1 MSAQAR
7 VSQRKHRDIGDYVRM
22 RVVRFAGLALSV
34 CMLVLNTPV
43 AFADASMTPKPTP
56 QSSFDAAMLQY
67 KLEMDKYRIQIQ
79 EREKIRK
86 EITQRFMTAVTQ
98 ANKTAK
104 SALGLATTPETK
116 ATIISVQR
124 NAIALAVLA
133 RDAALLSME
142 PAPVQPIKPIKPIR
156 PGVSKAKTQATPGKP
171 SPSP

>member
-1 MSAQAR
+1 
-7 VSQRKHRDIGDYVRM
+7 M

-43 AFADASMTPKPTP
+43 AFADAGMTPKPTP

-79 EREKIRK
+79 EREKIQK

>member
-7 VSQRKHRDIGDYVRM
+7 VSQRKHRDLGDYVGM
-22 RVVRFAGLALSV
+22 KVMRFAGLALSV
-34 CMLVLNTPV
+34 CMLVLNTPA

-86 EITQRFMTAVTQ
+86 EITQRFMAAVTQ

-104 SALGLATTPETK
+104 SSLAAKTTPETK

-133 RDAALLSME
+133 RDGALLSME
-142 PAPVQPIKPIKPIR
+142 AVPVQPIKPIKPIR
-156 PGVSKAKTQATPGKP
+156 AKVSKAK
-171 SPSP
+171 S

>member
-1 MSAQAR
+1 MSVR
-7 VSQRKHRDIGDYVRM
+7 LSVSQRKHRDLGDYVGM
-22 RVVRFAGLALSV
+22 KVVRFVGLALSV
-34 CMLVLNTPV
+34 GMLVLNTPM
-43 AFADASMTPKPTP
+43 ALADASMTPKPTP

-133 RDAALLSME
+133 RDGAILSME
-142 PAPVQPIKPIKPIR
+142 PAPVQPIKPIR
-156 PGVSKAKTQATPGKP
+156 PAVSKVKSQATPRKP